1 VEQLTSPNRAERGG
15 SPRAA
20 VLVAALLAASLCL
33 VFAAR
38 AEAESDTFID
48 SGPGGPTN
56 DDTPT
61 FTFSAGVPGST
72 FECRVDGDPFAPCSG
87 PGDSHTAATLADG
100 PHSFEVRAIDGTAVP
115 DSTPASR
122 SFTVDTT
129 DPVTTIDSG
138 PGGPTN
144 DPTPR
149 FDFSAD
155 EPGSTFECRV
165 DGDPF
170 GPCEGPG
177 DSHIVDPPL
186 GEGPHTFRVQ
196 ATDAAGNTGAE
207 AERAFTVD
215 TLNPNTT
222 IDSGPAGAT
231 ADDTPTFAFSS
242 PDEPGS
248 MFECRIDDEDFAPCS
263 GPGDTHTAAAPL
275 ADGLHT
281 FEAKAVDAAGNR
293 DPSPAI
299 RAFTV
304 DTTPPNTTIDSG
316 PTGTISDDTPVF
328 TFSSKDGVSFECRV
342 DGDPFAPCSG
352 PGDAH
357 TAGPLA
363 DGEHTFAV
371 RAFDAVGNP
380 DPSPAAQS
388 FTVDTSL
395 PPDTTPPDT
404 TITKGPKGKIKTKG
418 KKAKVK
424 VSFNSEPGASFTCRL
439 DKGKYRPCT
448 SPWAVKAKSKAG
460 KGRRHTISVRAAD
473 SAGNVGDPAAVSFRV
488 QRAPRLG
495 AGRAERTVVTAL
507 RRHGFARRVWKS
519 VQIDCRRRG
528 RAAFGCRFS
537 SRFSGYRLR
546 GRGEVK
552 LRSSLSYRFR
562 VKAQGVRFTLTDENE
577 KARSR

>member
-1 VEQLTSPNRAERGG
+1 MTGPNRATHGG
-15 SPRAA
+15 GPRA
-20 VLVAALLAASLCL
+20 VLLVATLLAALLCL
-33 VFAAR
+33 LLAGRAR
-38 AEAESDTFID
+38 AESDTFID

-61 FTFSAGVPGST
+61 FAFSAGVPGST
-72 FECRVDGDPFAPCSG
+72 FECRVDADPFAACSG
-87 PGDSHTAATLADG
+87 PGDSHTTASLPDG
-100 PHSFEVRAIDGTAVP
+100 PHTFEVRAIDGTAVP
-115 DSTPASR
+115 DASPASR
-122 SFTVDTT
+122 TFTVDTT
-129 DPVTTIDSG
+129 APIATIDSG

-149 FDFSAD
+149 FEFSAD
-155 EPGSTFECRV
+155 EPGSTFECRL

-170 GPCEGPG
+170 APCEGPG

-186 GEGPHTFRVQ
+186 DQGPHTFEVQ
-196 ATDAAGNTGAE
+196 ATDGVGNTGSPA
-207 AERAFTVD
+207 ARSFTVD

-222 IDSGPAGAT
+222 IDSGPSGAT

-242 PDEPGS
+242 TDEPGS
-248 MFECRIDDEDFAPCS
+248 SFECRIDEGDFAPCS

-275 ADGLHT
+275 PDGLHT

-316 PTGTISDDTPVF
+316 PIGTIADDTPVF

-363 DGEHTFAV
+363 DGGHSFEV
-371 RAFDAVGNP
+371 RAFDAAGNP
-380 DPSPAAQS
+380 DPTPAAQS

-395 PPDTTPPDT
+395 PPDTTPPEM
-404 TITKGPKGKIKTKG
+404 TITKRPKGKIKTKG
-418 KKAKVK
+418 KRAKVR
-424 VSFNSEPGASFTCRL
+424 VSFRSEPGASFTCRL
-439 DKGKYRPCT
+439 DGGKYRPCT
-448 SPWAVKAKSKAG
+448 SPWVVKARSKGG
-460 KGRRHTISVRAAD
+460 KGSRHTISIRAAD
-473 SAGNVGDPAAVSFRV
+473 SAGNVSDPAAVSFRV
-488 QRAPRLG
+488 RRAPRLG
-495 AGRAERTVVTAL
+495 AARAERTVVTAL

-519 VQIDCRRRG
+519 VRIDCNRRG

-537 SRFSGYRLR
+537 SRFRGYRLR
-546 GRGEVK
+546 GRGEVE
-552 LRSSLSYRFR
+552 LRARLSYRFR